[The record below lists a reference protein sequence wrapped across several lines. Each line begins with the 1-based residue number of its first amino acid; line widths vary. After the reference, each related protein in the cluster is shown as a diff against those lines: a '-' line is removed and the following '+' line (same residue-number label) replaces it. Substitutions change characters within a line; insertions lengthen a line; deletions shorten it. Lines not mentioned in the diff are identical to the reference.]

1 MLKRLWKAKVRLVVV
16 IAIIILMALAQIG
29 VIGFKTNLWQK
40 PVENVNISVTVK
52 KTLPVKEMNGLN
64 VAVEKVVESEQKGFP
79 LIGGKKM
86 LITASWNLK
95 LGIDAQNI
103 ELNVDEDSKTI
114 HVMLPKVSVT
124 SMEQSETPHVYDQ
137 SGSILDSYSSQDVL
151 DAVNAKSDE
160 VRSSV
165 LKDED
170 YQEQAIESI
179 EEMLSSIINCVPGVE
194 DVYKIRYT
202 TK

>member
-1 MLKRLWKAKVRLVVV
+1 
-16 IAIIILMALAQIG
+16 MALAQIG